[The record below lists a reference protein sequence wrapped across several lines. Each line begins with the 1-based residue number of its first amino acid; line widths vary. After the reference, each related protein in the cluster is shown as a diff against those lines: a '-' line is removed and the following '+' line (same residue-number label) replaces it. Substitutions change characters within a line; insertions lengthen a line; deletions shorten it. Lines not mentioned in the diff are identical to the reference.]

1 MVLLEVKDLSKTY
14 WSGNQETQVLRNVN
28 LRIEKGEFVSIMG
41 PSGSGKSTL
50 LYNISGLDRITSG
63 SVMLDGMNLADL
75 SEDELANVRLHKVGF
90 IFQHIHLM
98 KNLTILDNIVLSAY
112 LAKKRNRKQIHQKAK
127 KLMEITGIAELVD
140 HDITQVSG
148 GQLQRA
154 AICRSLINDPDIL
167 FGDEPTGALNSHA
180 AGEIMALLSEINR
193 SGMTILLVTHDIKVA
208 GRTERVLFMLDG
220 QLVAEKRLEK
230 YENENADSR
239 KERENLLTDWL
250 INLGF

>member
-1 MVLLEVKDLSKTY
+1 MAH
-14 WSGNQETQVLRNVN
+14 
-28 LRIEKGEFVSIMG
+28 
-41 PSGSGKSTL
+41 
-50 LYNISGLDRITSG
+50 
-63 SVMLDGMNLADL
+63 SV
-75 SEDELANVRLHKVGF
+75 
-90 IFQHIHLM
+90 
-98 KNLTILDNIVLSAY
+98 
-112 LAKKRNRKQIHQKAK
+112 
-127 KLMEITGIAELVD
+127 LMEITGIAELAD

-167 FGDEPTGALNSHA
+167 FGDEPTGAFNSHA

-208 GRTERVLFMLDG
+208 GRTERVLYMLDG

-230 YENENADSR
+230 FENENTDSR

>member
-1 MVLLEVKDLSKTY
+1 MAH
-14 WSGNQETQVLRNVN
+14 
-28 LRIEKGEFVSIMG
+28 
-41 PSGSGKSTL
+41 
-50 LYNISGLDRITSG
+50 
-63 SVMLDGMNLADL
+63 SV
-75 SEDELANVRLHKVGF
+75 
-90 IFQHIHLM
+90 
-98 KNLTILDNIVLSAY
+98 
-112 LAKKRNRKQIHQKAK
+112 
-127 KLMEITGIAELVD
+127 LMEITGIAELAD
-140 HDITQVSG
+140 HDITQISG

-208 GRTERVLFMLDG
+208 GRTERVLYMLDG

-230 YENENADSR
+230 FENENTDSR